1 MSRMLALFESTH
13 AVIKAERLCI
23 EHGLAC
29 RAIAV
34 PRSISFNC
42 GIALEITEEGKSAVD
57 DILLKN
63 NIPFSWHRLP

>member
-29 RAIAV
+29 KAVAV
-34 PRSISFNC
+34 PRSISSNC
-42 GIALEITEEGKSAVD
+42 GIALEIDEAIMNTVA
-57 DILLKN
+57 DIMDKN
-63 NIPFSWHRLP
+63 EINFSWHRLP